1 MFWKFIIGLL
11 GCKEKA
17 YLKAVKKKESIYV
30 IDIHKFIPVEEEL
43 AEWASA
49 VKRCTALKK

>member
-11 GCKEKA
+11 GCKEKD
-17 YLKAVKKKESIYV
+17 YLKEVKKKGGIYV

-49 VKRCTALKK
+49 VKRCAALKK